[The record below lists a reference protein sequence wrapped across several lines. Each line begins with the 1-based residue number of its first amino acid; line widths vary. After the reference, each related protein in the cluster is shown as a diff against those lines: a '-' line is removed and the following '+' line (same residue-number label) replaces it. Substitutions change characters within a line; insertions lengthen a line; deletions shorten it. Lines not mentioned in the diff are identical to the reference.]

1 MEAGHP
7 PVGEWMD
14 HGPST
19 QQSANQHG
27 KETLGKE
34 TTACCQVNEAALKG
48 YDPSSL
54 PPQRGGAV
62 GTVKSSVVPRDEG
75 RVCDRLASQVAPM
88 VKHLPAN
95 AGR

>member
-27 KETLGKE
+27 KETLGEE

-48 YDPSSL
+48 CDPSSL
-54 PPQRGGAV
+54 PPQFHPPA
-62 GTVKSSVVPRDEG
+62 KDEDAYMG
-75 RVCDRLASQVAPM
+75 FVAI
-88 VKHLPAN
+88 
-95 AGR
+95 